1 MATGKGTRRK
11 RRRPWRWNRSP
22 AAQAV
27 AAAAATS
34 LFCLGGWILFRR
46 SLASLRIFS
55 AVIWIGAGHRT
66 ALPDTAAGAAPCPG
80 RAIAAESKGPF
91 PVESALL
98 VPEWRRGG
106 GSRRRGETKRW
117 MASCADGSSVA
128 ERPWL
133 GEARR
138 RRYLAGQLARLSG
151 DKRG

>member
-1 MATGKGTRRK
+1 VEEEEEATMEMEPLSGCAGGSGGGGDESLLLGRVDLGF
-11 RRRPWRWNRSP
+11 P
-22 AAQAV
+22 AFPG
-27 AAAAATS
+27 
-34 LFCLGGWILFRR
+34 LP
-46 SLASLRIFS
+46 RIFS

-66 ALPDTAAGAAPCPG
+66 ASPDTAAGAAPCPG

-138 RRYLAGQLARLSG
+138 RRYLAGAVSAA
-151 DKRG
+151 KRR